1 MNETTNAAASAVH
14 TAAGGIYLGWAP
26 FTIQLGNLMVIVSMI
41 ALFVLAIFVPF
52 PRGKAPMPRRSAETT
67 ARTPVHAEIPDE
79 EVYTWT
85 GRTRAWLLR
94 VLPPRKLLPQTQP
107 SYVASW
113 IYVFGMGS
121 LAALGYVILS
131 GVVLALNGPAWYHLS
146 PLGLFINSTHLWG
159 VELFFMFMV
168 VHLWGKFW
176 MASWR
181 GGRALTWITGVI
193 AFAVSL
199 VTAFTGYLVQTN
211 FDSQWIAFQA
221 KDALNAVGVGAWFH
235 VADLG
240 QMLMWHIV
248 LLPLAVG
255 VIVVLHV
262 LLVRVHGVVP
272 PLDAGDPAEPAE
284 QAEPAEAAEAAE
296 PAEPVPGSEVPEFPA
311 PATAQHAA
319 QPSRPEIVEV
329 HDEHAHQA

>member
-1 MNETTNAAASAVH
+1 VSESIHAAASAVH

-26 FTIQLGNLMVIVSMI
+26 FTIQLGNLIVIVSMI
-41 ALFVLAIFVPF
+41 ALFVLAIFVRF
-52 PRGKAPMPRRSAETT
+52 PRGKAPAARRSAATT
-67 ARTPVHAEIPDE
+67 APPSVRDE
-79 EVYTWT
+79 ASDEDVYTWT

-113 IYVFGMGS
+113 IYVFGMAT
-121 LAALGYVILS
+121 LAALGYVIAS

-146 PLGLFINSTHLWG
+146 PLGLFVNSTHLWG

-221 KDALNAVGVGAWFH
+221 KDALNSVGVGAWFH
-235 VADLG
+235 VADVG

-272 PLDAGDPAEPAE
+272 PLDADDPAEPA
-284 QAEPAEAAEAAE
+284 AEPTEAAE
-296 PAEPVPGSEVPEFPA
+296 PATRAEAPVPAGPGRRPHARQHGEPE
-311 PATAQHAA
+311 T
-319 QPSRPEIVEV
+319 VEV